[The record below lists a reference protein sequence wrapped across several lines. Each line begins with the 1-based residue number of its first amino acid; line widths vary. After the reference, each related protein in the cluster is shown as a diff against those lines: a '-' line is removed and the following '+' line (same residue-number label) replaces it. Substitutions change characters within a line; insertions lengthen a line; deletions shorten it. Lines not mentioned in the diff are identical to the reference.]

1 MFTDQREVENMTLPN
16 LVGCGAGKSGTT
28 SLHYYLSQH
37 PQIFMAPVKETH
49 YFSKNYDKGESW
61 YRSNFEGCTSESI
74 IGEFSTTYMNYPAVP
89 ARIAELIPQANLM
102 FLLRNP
108 IERAYSNYW
117 FSVSIGQQ
125 APDRTFSDVIRTQKG
140 NQLYV
145 SPGFYYD
152 LLSGFLRYFDRNQI
166 YILITEELK
175 KEPMQ
180 QMSSC
185 YQYLG
190 IDPSFVP
197 NLNQKFN
204 VTVTT
209 SNKWKQ
215 KGDQNWLVVKRAIRP
230 FFLRF
235 PTSIRRRLSKIEQLF
250 RLQMFNEE
258 RPPILEEDRDYL
270 ANIYQEHN
278 IKLANFMERALPWE

>member
-1 MFTDQREVENMTLPN
+1 MTLPN

-37 PQIFMAPVKETH
+37 PQIYMAPVKETH
-49 YFSKNYDKGESW
+49 NW
-61 YRSNFEGCTSESI
+61 YRNNFEGSSKEPI
-74 IGEFSTTYMNYPAVP
+74 IGEFSTTYMNYAVVP
-89 ARIAELIPQANLM
+89 ARIAELIPEAKLM

-117 FSVSIGQQ
+117 FSISIGAQK
-125 APDRTFSDVIRTQKG
+125 PDSTFSDVIRTQRG

-145 SPGFYYD
+145 STGFYYD
-152 LLSGFLRYFDRNQI
+152 LISGFLRYFDRNQI

-175 KEPMQ
+175 KEPVQ
-180 QMSSC
+180 QMASC
-185 YQYLG
+185 YKYLG

-197 NLNQKFN
+197 KVNQKFN

-209 SNKWKQ
+209 SKEWKK

-235 PTSIRRRLSKIEQLF
+235 PTSIRQRLSKLEQLF

-258 RPPILEEDRDYL
+258 RPPILQEDRDYL
-270 ANIYQEHN
+270 ADIYQEHN
-278 IKLANFMERALPWE
+278 DKLADFMEHPLPWE

>member
-1 MFTDQREVENMTLPN
+1 MTLPN

-37 PQIFMAPVKETH
+37 PQIYMAPVKETH
-49 YFSKNYDKGESW
+49 YFSKNFAKGENW
-61 YRSNFEGCTSESI
+61 YRSHFEGWTRESI

-89 ARIAELIPQANLM
+89 GRIADLIPEAKLL

-125 APDRTFSDVIRTQKG
+125 APDRAFSDVIRTQRG

-145 SPGFYYD
+145 STGFYYD
-152 LLSGFLRYFDRNQI
+152 LLSGFLKYFDRKQI

-180 QMSSC
+180 QMSLC

-190 IDPSFVP
+190 IDPSFIP

-204 VTVTT
+204 VTVTPVK
-209 SNKWKQ
+209 KWKK
-215 KGDQNWLVVKRAIRP
+215 KGDHNWLVLKRAIRP

-235 PTSIRRRLSKIEQLF
+235 PTSIRRRLSKLEQLF

-258 RPPILEEDRDYL
+258 RPPILQEDRDYL
-270 ANIYQEHN
+270 ADIFQEHN
-278 IKLANFMERALPWE
+278 RKLADFLGRELPWD

>member
-1 MFTDQREVENMTLPN
+1 MTLPN

-49 YFSKNYDKGESW
+49 YFSKHFDKGENW
-61 YRSNFEGCTSESI
+61 YRSHFEGWTREPI
-74 IGEFSTTYMNYPAVP
+74 IGEFSTTYMNYPTVP
-89 ARIAELIPQANLM
+89 ARIAELIPQAKLM

-117 FSVSIGQQ
+117 FSVNIGAQ
-125 APDRTFSDVIRTQKG
+125 APDSTFSDVIRTQKG
-140 NQLYV
+140 NQYYV

-152 LLSGFLRYFDRNQI
+152 LLSRFLGYFDRNQI
-166 YILITEELK
+166 YILITEELQ
-175 KEPMQ
+175 KEPVQ

-185 YQYLG
+185 YKYLG

-197 NLNQKFN
+197 NVNQKFN

-209 SNKWKQ
+209 SNKWK
-215 KGDQNWLVVKRAIRP
+215 KRADQNWLVLKRKLRP
-230 FFLRF
+230 YFLRY
-235 PTSIRRRLSKIEQLF
+235 PTSIRQRLSKMEQLF
-250 RLQMFNEE
+250 RLQMFSED
-258 RPPILEEDRDYL
+258 RPPILKEDRDYL
-270 ANIYQEHN
+270 ADIFQEHN
-278 IKLANFMERALPWE
+278 NKLANFMERELPWD